1 MGKRKATGAVPS
13 DWTGQAKVFGS
24 TIKENVDVLAGHNGD
39 PLDKAVTGRD
49 LIDAGVAQ
57 IAAVGTGGSSPL
69 GYQQPTTQIPT
80 YPAPPI
86 VTGLE
91 ASGAFTIIL
100 LTWDMPVYLGFAYWE
115 IWRNVNDD
123 LANATLHA
131 TTTQLA
137 GNYPD
142 TVGSEKTYYYWV
154 RGVNFN
160 NVKGPFNA
168 TEGTVG
174 NTQADLATILE
185 LLESGITTSQLA
197 TDLATPLGNL
207 PSNTT
212 STIAAMQ
219 GQINTLSITA
229 AWAIGESYILTDLA
243 TFNGN
248 LYEVLVA
255 HTSTVANQ
263 PTGAAT
269 NNTNWRYVGAFT
281 SLASVT
287 GANTASIN
295 DINYLD
301 SSSNSAAAVRIASL
315 TSDVATQASGL
326 SAAATARNELGT
338 RITSTET
345 SITAQSTDITAL
357 ETTVNNATT
366 GVAATSTAVGGLATR
381 VTATETSIT
390 AQSTDIT
397 ALETTVNNATTSVA
411 ATSTAV
417 GGLTTRVT
425 SAEGSIVSQASDIVA
440 LATTVNNAT
449 TGVAAT
455 ATALDS
461 IEILCN
467 DTTTGVA
474 ASATK
479 IGELSSG
486 YVNPDGT
493 SGTVTLQQAMTT
505 QASVNG
511 DLKGQY
517 SVKIDT
523 NGHVAGFG
531 LSSTLVDDTPTS
543 AFIIRADKFALV
555 SSSDTSDGLGTITP
569 DSDNVPF
576 FVHSD
581 GKTYIKSATILDG
594 SITNALIQ
602 NATIDGS
609 LKVRNINADYIETGS
624 IKTSLL
630 NIDGS
635 EITSVGGVLQLGE
648 ISANKITSGEINAT
662 QVTITN
668 LYADSIA
675 GDINTLV
682 PFSLASPVEI
692 TGGATQ
698 VWAGQFPVQA
708 LAKKPYISAV
718 GYGIWENDVV
728 YKVELQMKVN
738 AAPTGET
745 VGIVTSASY
754 VNMGQFGA
762 WFSATFSGDRISVLP
777 SGGTL
782 EVGGAVKGIANYASY
797 SPSLNVTTLI
807 YSPQNGGLTEGDTVI
822 TTPIV
827 AYQTVSTIMFRA
839 NFDDHPEP
847 FSISGGLPTGQTATV
862 DVRIMMDTMSTRY
875 QAIPNV
881 YHNTNWTH
889 DQVFGLDGLMMSLR

>member
-69 GYQQPTTQIPT
+69 GYQPPTTQIPT

-366 GVAATSTAVGGLATR
+366 
-381 VTATETSIT
+381 
-390 AQSTDIT
+390 
-397 ALETTVNNATTSVA
+397 SVA

-543 AFIIRADKFALV
+543 AFIINADKFALV

>member
-543 AFIIRADKFALV
+543 AFIINADKFALV

-581 GKTYIKSATILDG
+581 GKTYIKNATILDG

-602 NATIDGS
+602 DATIDGS

>member
-69 GYQQPTTQIPT
+69 GYQPPTTQIPT

-397 ALETTVNNATTSVA
+397 NLETAVNNATTGVA

-417 GGLTTRVT
+417 GGLATRVT

-543 AFIIRADKFALV
+543 AFIINADKFALV

-738 AAPTGET
+738 AAPTAET

>member
-366 GVAATSTAVGGLATR
+366 GVAATSTAVGGL
-381 VTATETSIT
+381 
-390 AQSTDIT
+390 
-397 ALETTVNNATTSVA
+397 
-411 ATSTAV
+411 
-417 GGLTTRVT
+417 TTRVT

-543 AFIIRADKFALV
+543 AFIINADKFALV

-581 GKTYIKSATILDG
+581 GKTYIKNAQILDG
-594 SITNALIQ
+594 SITNAQIVD
-602 NATIDGS
+602 ATIDGS

>member
-581 GKTYIKSATILDG
+581 GKTYIKNAQILDG
-594 SITNALIQ
+594 SITNAQIVD
-602 NATIDGS
+602 ATIDGS

>member
-543 AFIIRADKFALV
+543 AFIINADKFALV

-581 GKTYIKSATILDG
+581 GKTYIKNATILDG

>member
-80 YPAPPI
+80 YPVPPI

-142 TVGSEKTYYYWV
+142 TVGSDKTYYYWV

-160 NVKGPFNA
+160 NVTGPFNA

-197 TDLATPLGNL
+197 TDLATPLSNL

-229 AWAIGESYILTDLA
+229 AWAVGESYILTDLA

-301 SSSNSAAAVRIASL
+301 STSNSAAAVRIASL

-357 ETTVNNATT
+357 ETTVNNPVT
-366 GVAATSTAVGGLATR
+366 GVS
-381 VTATETSIT
+381 
-390 AQSTDIT
+390 
-397 ALETTVNNATTSVA
+397 

-425 SAEGSIVSQASDIVA
+425 TTEESIVSQASDITA
-440 LATTVNNAT
+440 LETTVNNAT

-467 DTTTGVA
+467 DSTTGVA

-543 AFIIRADKFALV
+543 AFIINADKFALV

-581 GKTYIKSATILDG
+581 GKTYIKNAQILDG
-594 SITNALIQ
+594 SITNAQIVD
-602 NATIDGS
+602 ATIDGQ
-609 LKVRNINADYIETGS
+609 LKVRNIDAHYIETGTIDASKVSLQGVDPNFS
-624 IKTSLL
+624 IKSSASGARLEIKAA
-630 NIDGS
+630 NIK
-635 EITSVGGVLQLGE
+635 
-648 ISANKITSGEINAT
+648 AF
-662 QVTITN
+662 
-668 LYADSIA
+668 DS
-675 GDINTLV
+675 
-682 PFSLASPVEI
+682 
-692 TGGATQ
+692 
-698 VWAGQFPVQA
+698 AGQVRVILGA
-708 LAKKPYISAV
+708 L
-718 GYGIWENDVV
+718 
-728 YKVELQMKVN
+728 
-738 AAPTGET
+738 
-745 VGIVTSASY
+745 
-754 VNMGQFGA
+754 
-762 WFSATFSGDRISVLP
+762 
-777 SGGTL
+777 
-782 EVGGAVKGIANYASY
+782 
-797 SPSLNVTTLI
+797 
-807 YSPQNGGLTEGDTVI
+807 
-822 TTPIV
+822 
-827 AYQTVSTIMFRA
+827 
-839 NFDDHPEP
+839 
-847 FSISGGLPTGQTATV
+847 
-862 DVRIMMDTMSTRY
+862 
-875 QAIPNV
+875 
-881 YHNTNWTH
+881 
-889 DQVFGLDGLMMSLR
+889 

>member
-1 MGKRKATGAVPS
+1 MSKRKATGAVPS

-80 YPAPPI
+80 YPVPPI

-160 NVKGPFNA
+160 NVKGPFNGTA
-168 TEGTVG
+168 GTVG
-174 NTQADLATILE
+174 NTQADVATILE
-185 LLESGITTSQLA
+185 LLEEGITTSQLA
-197 TDLATPLGNL
+197 TDLATPLSNL

-219 GQINTLSITA
+219 SQINTLSITA
-229 AWAIGESYILTDLA
+229 AWAVGESYILTDLA

-263 PTGAAT
+263 PTGTAT

-301 SSSNSAAAVRIASL
+301 STSNSAAAVRIASL

-326 SAAATARNELGT
+326 SAAATARTELGT

-345 SITAQSTDITAL
+345 SITAQSTDITNL
-357 ETTVNNATT
+357 ETTVNNTTT

-397 ALETTVNNATTSVA
+397 ALETTVNNTTTGVA

-417 GGLTTRVT
+417 GGLSTRVT
-425 SAEGSIVSQASDIVA
+425 TTEESIVSQASDITA
-440 LATTVNNAT
+440 LETTVNNAT

-467 DTTTGVA
+467 DSTTGVA

-581 GKTYIKSATILDG
+581 GKTYIKNAQIIDG
-594 SITNALIQ
+594 SITNAKIVD
-602 NATIDGS
+602 ATIDGE
-609 LKVRNINADYIETGS
+609 LKVRNINANYIETGTIDASKVSLQGVDPNFS
-624 IKTSLL
+624 IKS
-630 NIDGS
+630 
-635 EITSVGGVLQLGE
+635 
-648 ISANKITSGEINAT
+648 
-662 QVTITN
+662 
-668 LYADSIA
+668 
-675 GDINTLV
+675 
-682 PFSLASPVEI
+682 
-692 TGGATQ
+692 
-698 VWAGQFPVQA
+698 
-708 LAKKPYISAV
+708 
-718 GYGIWENDVV
+718 
-728 YKVELQMKVN
+728 
-738 AAPTGET
+738 
-745 VGIVTSASY
+745 SAS
-754 VNMGQFGA
+754 GA
-762 WFSATFSGDRISVLP
+762 R
-777 SGGTL
+777 L
-782 EVGGAVKGIANYASY
+782 EIKAANIKA
-797 SPSLNVTTLI
+797 
-807 YSPQNGGLTEGDTVI
+807 
-822 TTPIV
+822 
-827 AYQTVSTIMFRA
+827 
-839 NFDDHPEP
+839 FD
-847 FSISGGLPTGQTATV
+847 STGQ
-862 DVRIMMDTMSTRY
+862 VRVILG
-875 QAIPNV
+875 A
-881 YHNTNWTH
+881 
-889 DQVFGLDGLMMSLR
+889 L

>member
-80 YPAPPI
+80 YPVPPI

-142 TVGSEKTYYYWV
+142 TVGSDKTYYYWV

-160 NVKGPFNA
+160 NVTGPFNA

-197 TDLATPLGNL
+197 TDLATPLSNL

-229 AWAIGESYILTDLA
+229 AWAVGESYILTDLA

-301 SSSNSAAAVRIASL
+301 STSNSAAAVRIASL

-357 ETTVNNATT
+357 ETTVNNPVT
-366 GVAATSTAVGGLATR
+366 GVS
-381 VTATETSIT
+381 
-390 AQSTDIT
+390 
-397 ALETTVNNATTSVA
+397 

-467 DTTTGVA
+467 DSTTGVA

-543 AFIIRADKFALV
+543 AFIINADKFALV

-581 GKTYIKSATILDG
+581 GKTYIKNAQILDG
-594 SITNALIQ
+594 SITNAQIVD
-602 NATIDGS
+602 ATIDGQ
-609 LKVRNINADYIETGS
+609 LKVRNIDAHYIETGTIDASKVSLQGVDPNFS
-624 IKTSLL
+624 IKSSASGARLEIKAA
-630 NIDGS
+630 NIK
-635 EITSVGGVLQLGE
+635 
-648 ISANKITSGEINAT
+648 AF
-662 QVTITN
+662 
-668 LYADSIA
+668 DS
-675 GDINTLV
+675 
-682 PFSLASPVEI
+682 
-692 TGGATQ
+692 
-698 VWAGQFPVQA
+698 AGQVRVILGA
-708 LAKKPYISAV
+708 L
-718 GYGIWENDVV
+718 
-728 YKVELQMKVN
+728 
-738 AAPTGET
+738 
-745 VGIVTSASY
+745 
-754 VNMGQFGA
+754 
-762 WFSATFSGDRISVLP
+762 
-777 SGGTL
+777 
-782 EVGGAVKGIANYASY
+782 
-797 SPSLNVTTLI
+797 
-807 YSPQNGGLTEGDTVI
+807 
-822 TTPIV
+822 
-827 AYQTVSTIMFRA
+827 
-839 NFDDHPEP
+839 
-847 FSISGGLPTGQTATV
+847 
-862 DVRIMMDTMSTRY
+862 
-875 QAIPNV
+875 
-881 YHNTNWTH
+881 
-889 DQVFGLDGLMMSLR
+889 

>member
-69 GYQQPTTQIPT
+69 GYQPPTTQIPT

-229 AWAIGESYILTDLA
+229 AWAVGESYILTDLA

-338 RITSTET
+338 RITS
-345 SITAQSTDITAL
+345 
-357 ETTVNNATT
+357 
-366 GVAATSTAVGGLATR
+366 
-381 VTATETSIT
+381 TETSIT

-543 AFIIRADKFALV
+543 AFIINADKFALV

-581 GKTYIKSATILDG
+581 GKTYIKNAQILDG
-594 SITNALIQ
+594 SITNAQIVD
-602 NATIDGS
+602 ATIDGS

>member
-142 TVGSEKTYYYWV
+142 TVGSDKTYYYWV

-160 NVKGPFNA
+160 NVTGPFNA

-366 GVAATSTAVGGLATR
+366 
-381 VTATETSIT
+381 
-390 AQSTDIT
+390 
-397 ALETTVNNATTSVA
+397 SVA

-543 AFIIRADKFALV
+543 AFIINADKFALV

-581 GKTYIKSATILDG
+581 GKTYIKNAQILDG
-594 SITNALIQ
+594 SITNAQIVD
-602 NATIDGS
+602 ATIDGS

>member
-69 GYQQPTTQIPT
+69 GYQPPTTQIPT

-543 AFIIRADKFALV
+543 AFIINADKFALV

-581 GKTYIKSATILDG
+581 GKTYIKNATILDG